1 MAKEITYQVKEKL
14 GVLTTD
20 ETQAVKKEL
29 RLVSWNGSSPVYE
42 IRGWKYTEDG
52 EQALKGV
59 TMTLNELKV
68 LKAIL
73 NESEV

>member
-1 MAKEITYQVKEKL
+1 MAKGITYQVKEKL

-20 ETQAVKKEL
+20 ETQTVKKEL
-29 RLVSWNGSSPVYE
+29 RLVSWNGNSPVYE

-52 EQALKGV
+52 EQPLKGI
-59 TMTLNELKV
+59 TMSLDELKV